1 MPAPVWAQ
9 VENVPVLEEAA
20 IGTLRAHREFAE
32 RETIS

>member
-20 IGTLRAHREFAE
+20 IGTLRRIASLPSAKL
-32 RETIS
+32 